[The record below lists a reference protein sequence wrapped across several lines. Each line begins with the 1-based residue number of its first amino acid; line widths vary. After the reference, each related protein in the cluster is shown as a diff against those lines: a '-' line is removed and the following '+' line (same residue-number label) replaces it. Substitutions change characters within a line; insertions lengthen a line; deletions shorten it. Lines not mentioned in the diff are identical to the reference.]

1 MLDHETNI
9 AQVILRYYGGSFMAV
24 GYLAL
29 WPNVV
34 GATCGRP
41 WGKPPLSYMGKI
53 IDAEIAKISDVYE
66 NVLIEN
72 M

>member
-1 MLDHETNI
+1 
-9 AQVILRYYGGSFMAV
+9 MAV